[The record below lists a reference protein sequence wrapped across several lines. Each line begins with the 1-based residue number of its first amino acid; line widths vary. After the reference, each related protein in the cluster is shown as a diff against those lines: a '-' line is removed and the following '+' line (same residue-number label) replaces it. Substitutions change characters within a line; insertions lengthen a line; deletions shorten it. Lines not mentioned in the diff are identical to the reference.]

1 MSSSMTTSDNRY
13 IILPEAIS
21 PEGVQA
27 SVCAATGSLVVR
39 AAIVD
44 V

>member
-1 MSSSMTTSDNRY
+1 MVTCDNRY
-13 IILPEAIS
+13 IILPEAIR

-39 AAIVD
+39 AAIVEA
-44 V
+44 